1 MFGAWKLVLLCL
13 YRAGQSEK
21 RQCKSTTETPTLM
34 IALPPGSYQDKEWQQ
49 LEKLQ
54 MHELCGC
61 L

>member
-1 MFGAWKLVLLCL
+1 
-13 YRAGQSEK
+13 
-21 RQCKSTTETPTLM
+21 M

-49 LEKLQ
+49 LKKLQ

>member
-1 MFGAWKLVLLCL
+1 
-13 YRAGQSEK
+13 
-21 RQCKSTTETPTLM
+21 M

-54 MHELCGC
+54 MPELCGC